1 MAARSDDTVD
11 VMHYTENM
19 MKKAL
24 SIIDH
29 IKVDDEYIYTMR
41 KMNNEYFHEGI

>member
-1 MAARSDDTVD
+1 MKISVNL
-11 VMHYTENM
+11 YTENM